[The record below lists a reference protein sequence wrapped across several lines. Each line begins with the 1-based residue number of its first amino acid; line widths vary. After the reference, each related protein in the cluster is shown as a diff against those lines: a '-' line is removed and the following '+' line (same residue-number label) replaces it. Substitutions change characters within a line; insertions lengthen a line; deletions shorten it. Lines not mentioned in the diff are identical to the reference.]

1 MIYNKTS
8 WLMDCLFY
16 LSGKSTE
23 YTVYWNLI
31 DRRRFT
37 FNSNYGIQHQ
47 DRRVKQ
53 CTYSA
58 RIVTGA

>member
-1 MIYNKTS
+1 
-8 WLMDCLFY
+8 MDCLFY

-37 FNSNYGIQHQ
+37 FYSNYGIQHQ